1 MRAEKTTIVEDLS
14 ARLNASPF
22 LIVTEY
28 TGMNV
33 LQFSE
38 LRTRLA
44 GAGAQCRVVK
54 NTFLR
59 RAATEVGYPDLA
71 DDLSGQTAI
80 VTGESDVC
88 AAAKILKGF
97 STEFQKPSVKIG
109 VLDRAIISKEQIRAL
124 ADLPAKPVLQAQ
136 LLGVLKS
143 PLQKLVLLLNEPGAS
158 LARLLKAR
166 AEQESANAEAQPT
179 SSSPPPANAEA
190 EQAPPSPPPA
200 NPVVGT

>member
-1 MRAEKTTIVEDLS
+1 MRPEKATIVEDLS
-14 ARLNASPF
+14 TRLNQSPF

-38 LRTRLA
+38 LRIRLA

-59 RAATEVGYPDLA
+59 KAAAQVGYPDLV
-71 DDLSGQTAI
+71 DNLSGQTAI

-97 STEFQKPSVKIG
+97 STEFQKPAVKIG
-109 VLDRAIISKEQIRAL
+109 VLDKAIISKEQIRAL
-124 ADLPAKPVLQAQ
+124 ADLPPKPILQSQ

-143 PLQKLVLLLNEPGAS
+143 PLQKLAMLLNEPGAS

-166 AEQESANAEAQPT
+166 LDKESAAPDAPEAP
-179 SSSPPPANAEA
+179 SSSPAAD
-190 EQAPPSPPPA
+190 SI
-200 NPVVGT
+200 VGAQ

>member
-1 MRAEKTTIVEDLS
+1 MRPEKATIVEDLS
-14 ARLNASPF
+14 ARLNKSPF

-38 LRTRLA
+38 LRSRLA
-44 GAGAQCRVVK
+44 GARAQCRVVK

-59 RAATEVGYPDLA
+59 KAATEVGFPDLA
-71 DDLSGQTAI
+71 DNLAGQTAI

-97 STEFQKPSVKIG
+97 AAEFQRPSVKVG
-109 VLDRAIISKEQIRAL
+109 VLEKVIISKDQIKAL
-124 ADLPAKPVLQAQ
+124 ADLPPKEVLQAQ

-143 PLQKLVLLLNEPGAS
+143 PLQKLVTLLNEPGAS

-166 AEQESANAEAQPT
+166 VEKESAPAEGAAA
-179 SSSPPPANAEA
+179 S
-190 EQAPPSPPPA
+190 
-200 NPVVGT
+200 

>member
-1 MRAEKTTIVEDLS
+1 MRPEKATIVEDLS
-14 ARLNASPF
+14 IRLNQSPF

-44 GAGAQCRVVK
+44 GAGARCRVVK

-59 RAATEVGYPDLA
+59 RAAAEVGYPDLA
-71 DDLSGQTAI
+71 DNLSGQTAI
-80 VTGESDVC
+80 VTGETDVC
-88 AAAKILKGF
+88 AAAKVLKGF
-97 STEFQKPSVKIG
+97 STEFQKPTVKVG
-109 VLDRAIISKEQIRAL
+109 VLDKVIISKEQIGAL
-124 ADLPAKPVLQAQ
+124 ADLPPKSVLQSQ

-166 AEQESANAEAQPT
+166 VDQQGAAAESPEAKSPATVVESGAVEPGAATP
-179 SSSPPPANAEA
+179 
-190 EQAPPSPPPA
+190 
-200 NPVVGT
+200 

>member
-1 MRAEKTTIVEDLS
+1 MRPEKATIVEDLS
-14 ARLNASPF
+14 AKLNKSPF

-38 LRTRLA
+38 LRSRLA

-59 RAATEVGYPDLA
+59 KAAAEIGFPDLA
-71 DDLSGQTAI
+71 DNLAGQTAI

-88 AAAKILKGF
+88 AAAKVLKGF
-97 STEFQKPSVKIG
+97 AAEFQRPSVKVG
-109 VLDRAIISKEQIRAL
+109 VLDKAIISKDQIKAL
-124 ADLPAKPVLQAQ
+124 ADLPPKEVLQAQ

-143 PLQKLVLLLNEPGAS
+143 PLQKLVTLLNEPGAS

-166 AEQESANAEAQPT
+166 VEKESTPAEGAAAS
-179 SSSPPPANAEA
+179 
-190 EQAPPSPPPA
+190 
-200 NPVVGT
+200 

>member
-1 MRAEKTTIVEDLS
+1 MRPEKATIVEDLS
-14 ARLNASPF
+14 TRLNQSPF

-38 LRTRLA
+38 LRIRLA

-59 RAATEVGYPDLA
+59 KAVAQVGYPDLV
-71 DDLSGQTAI
+71 DNLSGQTAI

-97 STEFQKPSVKIG
+97 STEFQKPTVKIG
-109 VLDRAIISKEQIRAL
+109 VLDKAIISKEQIRAL
-124 ADLPAKPVLQAQ
+124 ADLPPKPILQSQ

-143 PLQKLVLLLNEPGAS
+143 PLQKLVMLLNEPGAS

-166 AEQESANAEAQPT
+166 LDKESAASDAQ
-179 SSSPPPANAEA
+179 
-190 EQAPPSPPPA
+190 QDAPPSSTA
-200 NPVVGT
+200 ADSTIGAQ

>member
-1 MRAEKTTIVEDLS
+1 MRPEKTTIVEDLS

-33 LQFSE
+33 LEFAE

-44 GAGAQCRVVK
+44 GAGAQCKVVK

-59 RAATEVGYPDLA
+59 RAAAEVGAPDLGK
-71 DDLSGQTAI
+71 DLVGQTAI

-88 AAAKILKGF
+88 AAAKILKTF
-97 STEFQKPSVKIG
+97 STEFQRPAVRLGILDHA
-109 VLDRAIISKEQIRAL
+109 VLSKEQIQVL

-136 LLGVLKS
+136 LLGLLKS
-143 PLQKLVLLLNEPGAS
+143 PLQKLVTVLNEPGAS

-166 AEQESANAEAQPT
+166 VEKEGGEAA
-179 SSSPPPANAEA
+179 S
-190 EQAPPSPPPA
+190 
-200 NPVVGT
+200 

>member
-1 MRAEKTTIVEDLS
+1 MRPEKTAIVEDLS
-14 ARLNASPF
+14 AKLNKSPF

-38 LRTRLA
+38 LRSRLA

-59 RAATEVGYPDLA
+59 KAAAEVGYPDLA
-71 DDLSGQTAI
+71 NNLAGQTAI

-97 STEFQKPSVKIG
+97 STEFQKPAVKVG
-109 VLDRAIISKEQIRAL
+109 VLDKAIISKEQITAL
-124 ADLPAKPVLQAQ
+124 AELPPKDVLQAQ

-143 PLQKLVLLLNEPGAS
+143 PLQKLVVLLNEPGAS

-166 AEQESANAEAQPT
+166 VEKEGA
-179 SSSPPPANAEA
+179 PAN
-190 EQAPPSPPPA
+190 
-200 NPVVGT
+200 

>member
-1 MRAEKTTIVEDLS
+1 MRPEKATIVEDLS
-14 ARLNASPF
+14 AKLNKSPF
-22 LIVTEY
+22 LILTEY

-38 LRTRLA
+38 LRSRLA

-59 RAATEVGYPDLA
+59 KAAAEVGFPDLA
-71 DDLSGQTAI
+71 DDLAGQTAI

-97 STEFQKPSVKIG
+97 AAEFQRPSVKVG
-109 VLDRAIISKEQIRAL
+109 VLDKAIISKDQIKAL
-124 ADLPAKPVLQAQ
+124 ADLPPKEVLQAQ

-143 PLQKLVLLLNEPGAS
+143 PLQKLVTLLNEPGAS
-158 LARLLKAR
+158 LARLLQAR
-166 AEQESANAEAQPT
+166 VEKESAPAEGAAA
-179 SSSPPPANAEA
+179 S
-190 EQAPPSPPPA
+190 
-200 NPVVGT
+200 

>member
-1 MRAEKTTIVEDLS
+1 MRPEKATIVEDLS
-14 ARLNASPF
+14 TRLNQSPF

-44 GAGAQCRVVK
+44 GAGARCRVVK

-59 RAATEVGYPDLA
+59 RAAAEVGYPDLA
-71 DDLSGQTAI
+71 DNLSGQTAI
-80 VTGESDVC
+80 VTGETDVC
-88 AAAKILKGF
+88 AAAKVLKGF
-97 STEFQKPSVKIG
+97 STEFQKPTVKVG
-109 VLDRAIISKEQIRAL
+109 VLDKVIISKEQIGAL
-124 ADLPAKPVLQAQ
+124 ADLPPKSVLQSQ

-166 AEQESANAEAQPT
+166 VDQQGAAAESPEAKSPSTVVESGAVESGAATP
-179 SSSPPPANAEA
+179 
-190 EQAPPSPPPA
+190 
-200 NPVVGT
+200 

>member
-1 MRAEKTTIVEDLS
+1 MRPEKTTIVEDLS
-14 ARLNASPF
+14 TRLNSSPF

-38 LRTRLA
+38 LRSRLA

-59 RAATEVGYPDLA
+59 RAAAEVGYPDLA
-71 DDLSGQTAI
+71 DSLSGQTAI

-88 AAAKILKGF
+88 AAAKVLKGF

-109 VLDRAIISKEQIRAL
+109 VLDRLIISKEQIKAL
-124 ADLPAKPVLQAQ
+124 ADLPPKAVLQSQ

-166 AEQESANAEAQPT
+166 AEKESAAAEAQEAQ
-179 SSSPPPANAEA
+179 PASAE
-190 EQAPPSPPPA
+190 
-200 NPVVGT
+200 PVAGAQ

>member
-14 ARLNASPF
+14 TRLNQSPF

-38 LRTRLA
+38 LRSRLA
-44 GAGAQCRVVK
+44 GAGAKCRVVK

-59 RAATEVGYPDLA
+59 RAAAEVGYPDLA
-71 DDLSGQTAI
+71 DNLSGQTAI

-97 STEFQKPSVKIG
+97 SSEFQKPSVKIG
-109 VLDRAIISKEQIRAL
+109 VLDKLIISKEQIKAL
-124 ADLPAKPVLQAQ
+124 ADLPPKAALQSQ

-166 AEQESANAEAQPT
+166 AEKESAAVEAQEAQP
-179 SSSPPPANAEA
+179 SSTPADPP
-190 EQAPPSPPPA
+190 
-200 NPVVGT
+200 VGAQ

>member
-1 MRAEKTTIVEDLS
+1 MRPEKATIVEDLS
-14 ARLNASPF
+14 TRLNQSPF

-38 LRTRLA
+38 LRIRLA

-59 RAATEVGYPDLA
+59 KAVAQVGYPDLV
-71 DDLSGQTAI
+71 DNLSGQTAI

-97 STEFQKPSVKIG
+97 STEFQKPTVKIG
-109 VLDRAIISKEQIRAL
+109 VLDKAIISKEQIRAL
-124 ADLPAKPVLQAQ
+124 ADLPPKPILQSQ

-143 PLQKLVLLLNEPGAS
+143 PLQKLVMLLNEPGAS

-166 AEQESANAEAQPT
+166 LDKESAAPDAQETPA
-179 SSSPPPANAEA
+179 SSTAADST
-190 EQAPPSPPPA
+190 
-200 NPVVGT
+200 VGAQ

>member
-1 MRAEKTTIVEDLS
+1 MRPEKTTIVEDLS
-14 ARLNASPF
+14 TRLNQSPF

-38 LRTRLA
+38 LRSRLA
-44 GAGAQCRVVK
+44 GAGARCRVVK

-59 RAATEVGYPDLA
+59 RATAEVGYPDLT
-71 DDLSGQTAI
+71 DNLTGQTAI

-88 AAAKILKGF
+88 AAAKVLKVF
-97 STEFQKPSVKIG
+97 SAEFQKPAVKVG
-109 VLDRAIISKEQIRAL
+109 VLDKVIISKEQIGAL
-124 ADLPAKPVLQAQ
+124 ADLPPKAVLQSQ

-166 AEQESANAEAQPT
+166 VDQESAAAEVQET
-179 SSSPPPANAEA
+179 KSSSTAAD
-190 EQAPPSPPPA
+190 S
-200 NPVVGT
+200 VVGTP

>member
-1 MRAEKTTIVEDLS
+1 MRPEKATIVADLS
-14 ARLNASPF
+14 TKLNQSPF

-33 LQFSE
+33 LLFSE
-38 LRTRLA
+38 LRSRLA

-59 RAATEVGYPDLA
+59 RAAAEVGYPDLA
-71 DDLSGQTAI
+71 QNLSGQTAI

-97 STEFQKPSVKIG
+97 SAQFHKPSVKVG
-109 VLDRAIISKEQIRAL
+109 VLDKAIISKEQIREL
-124 ADLPAKPVLQAQ
+124 ADLPAKDVLQSQ

-143 PLQKLVLLLNEPGAS
+143 PLQKLVTLLNEPAAS

-166 AEQESANAEAQPT
+166 VEQEQSAA
-179 SSSPPPANAEA
+179 S
-190 EQAPPSPPPA
+190 
-200 NPVVGT
+200 

>member
-1 MRAEKTTIVEDLS
+1 MRPEKTTIVEDLS

-38 LRTRLA
+38 LRSRLA

-59 RAATEVGYPDLA
+59 RAAAEIGYPDLA
-71 DDLSGQTAI
+71 KSLSGQTAI

-97 STEFQKPSVKIG
+97 STEFQKPSVKVG
-109 VLDRAIISKEQIRAL
+109 VLDKAIISREQIREL
-124 ADLPAKPVLQAQ
+124 ADLPPKAILQSL

-143 PLQKLVLLLNEPGAS
+143 PLQKLVTVLNEPGAS

-166 AEQESANAEAQPT
+166 VEKEGESGEAQGPE
-179 SSSPPPANAEA
+179 SSSTAAD
-190 EQAPPSPPPA
+190 PSA
-200 NPVVGT
+200 GAQ

>member
-1 MRAEKTTIVEDLS
+1 MRPEKATIVEDLS
-14 ARLNASPF
+14 ARLNKSPF

-38 LRTRLA
+38 LRSRLA

-59 RAATEVGYPDLA
+59 KAAAEVGFPDLA
-71 DDLSGQTAI
+71 DNLAGQTAI

-97 STEFQKPSVKIG
+97 SAEFQRPTVKVG
-109 VLDRAIISKEQIRAL
+109 VLDKAIISKDQIKAL
-124 ADLPAKPVLQAQ
+124 ADLPPKEVLQAQ

-143 PLQKLVLLLNEPGAS
+143 PLQKLVMLLNEPGAS

-166 AEQESANAEAQPT
+166 VEKESAPAEVAAA
-179 SSSPPPANAEA
+179 S
-190 EQAPPSPPPA
+190 
-200 NPVVGT
+200 

>member
-1 MRAEKTTIVEDLS
+1 MRPEKATIVEDLS
-14 ARLNASPF
+14 TRLNQSPF

-38 LRTRLA
+38 LRIRLA

-59 RAATEVGYPDLA
+59 KAVAQVGYPDLV
-71 DDLSGQTAI
+71 DNLSGQTAI

-97 STEFQKPSVKIG
+97 STEFQKPAVKIG
-109 VLDRAIISKEQIRAL
+109 VLDKAIISKEQIRAL
-124 ADLPAKPVLQAQ
+124 ADLPPKPILQSQ

-143 PLQKLVLLLNEPGAS
+143 PLQKLVMLLNEPGAS

-166 AEQESANAEAQPT
+166 LDKESAAPDAQETPA
-179 SSSPPPANAEA
+179 SSTAADST
-190 EQAPPSPPPA
+190 
-200 NPVVGT
+200 VGAQ

>member
-1 MRAEKTTIVEDLS
+1 MRPEKTAIVEDLS
-14 ARLNASPF
+14 AKLNKSPF

-38 LRTRLA
+38 LRSRLA

-59 RAATEVGYPDLA
+59 RAAAEVGYPDLA
-71 DDLSGQTAI
+71 QNLSGQTAI

-97 STEFQKPSVKIG
+97 SAEFHKPSVKVG
-109 VLDRAIISKEQIRAL
+109 VLDKAII
-124 ADLPAKPVLQAQ
+124 
-136 LLGVLKS
+136 
-143 PLQKLVLLLNEPGAS
+143 
-158 LARLLKAR
+158 
-166 AEQESANAEAQPT
+166 
-179 SSSPPPANAEA
+179 
-190 EQAPPSPPPA
+190 
-200 NPVVGT
+200 

>member
-1 MRAEKTTIVEDLS
+1 MRPEKTTIVEDLS
-14 ARLNASPF
+14 KRLNQSPF

-38 LRTRLA
+38 LRSRLA

-59 RAATEVGYPDLA
+59 RAAAEVGYPDLA
-71 DDLSGQTAI
+71 DSLSGQTAI

-97 STEFQKPSVKIG
+97 STEFQKPSVRIG
-109 VLDRAIISKEQIRAL
+109 VLDKAIISKEQIRAL
-124 ADLPAKPVLQAQ
+124 ADLPAKAILQSQ

-143 PLQKLVLLLNEPGAS
+143 PLQKLVVLLNEPGAS
-158 LARLLKAR
+158 LARLLQAR
-166 AEQESANAEAQPT
+166 LEKESAGAGAEETEPTSTPADSVAGAQP
-179 SSSPPPANAEA
+179 
-190 EQAPPSPPPA
+190 
-200 NPVVGT
+200 

>member
-1 MRAEKTTIVEDLS
+1 MRPEKTAIVEDLS
-14 ARLNASPF
+14 SKLNKSSF

-33 LQFSE
+33 FQFSE
-38 LRTRLA
+38 LRSRLA

-59 RAATEVGYPDLA
+59 KAAAEVGYPDLA
-71 DDLSGQTAI
+71 NNLAGQTAI

-97 STEFQKPSVKIG
+97 SAEFQKPAVKVG
-109 VLDRAIISKEQIRAL
+109 VLDKAIISKDQITAL
-124 ADLPAKPVLQAQ
+124 AELPPKDVLQAQ

-143 PLQKLVLLLNEPGAS
+143 PLQKLVVLLNEPGAS

-166 AEQESANAEAQPT
+166 VEKEGA
-179 SSSPPPANAEA
+179 PAN
-190 EQAPPSPPPA
+190 
-200 NPVVGT
+200 